1 MPTFSF
7 MYLDC
12 DDVEQEIKGIE
23 FPTPEAAR
31 AEALRSAKDL
41 YDEAV
46 EAGQQPSG
54 WAVRV
59 RDKDGKQICEI
70 SFDDVKGMAVASPL

>member
-1 MPTFSF
+1 MPIFSF
-7 MYLDC
+7 TYPDGRGGELALA
-12 DDVEQEIKGIE
+12 ESE
-23 FPTPEAAR
+23 FPTPAAAR

-54 WAVRV
+54 WVVRV